1 MKKWWLLSITFICW
15 IITGFSLF
23 DVRLAQNAPV
33 TITPEKFSGIISTA
47 PNITEILFALGLE
60 EKIIAVTSDSIYPP
74 ATSKKMKIGN
84 FWQPDIE
91 AIIAAKPNL
100 VVTLGFPLYPQQ
112 QNLADRLRR
121 IGYTCLTVF
130 NTEQVGD
137 LFDAIKK
144 IGLITQTQ
152 HQANFLTAE
161 IRNEIERIRLLTKE
175 TEKVRV
181 LYVVQREPLRVTGT
195 DTFINEMITLAGG
208 ENAIG
213 PTIQKYP
220 PISTEQLIL
229 CNADV
234 IIEPTMGQRNS
245 EQLQNNAVKYWSRY
259 KNIPAIENKRIYVV
273 DDDTISQLGP
283 RLHKGVETIARCLNP
298 ELFKIPEQ

>member
-1 MKKWWLLSITFICW
+1 MKKWCILLAFFICW
-15 IITGFSLF
+15 IITGFILF
-23 DVRLAQNAPV
+23 DARLEKNLQINIKPV
-33 TITPEKFSGIISTA
+33 EISRIISTA

-60 EKIIAVTSDSIYPP
+60 EKITAVTSDSLYPP
-74 ATSKKMKIGN
+74 AAAKKKKIGN

-91 AIIAAKPNL
+91 AIIAADPNL
-100 VVTLGFPLYPQQ
+100 VITLGFPLYPQQ

-121 IGYTCLTVF
+121 IGLTCLAVF
-130 NTEQVGD
+130 NTEQIDD

-144 IGLITQTQ
+144 IGLATQTQ
-152 HQANFLTAE
+152 DKANILTAE
-161 IRNEIERIRLLTKE
+161 IQSEIERISLLTKE
-175 TEKVRV
+175 TKKVRV

-229 CNADV
+229 SKADV

-259 KNIPAIENKRIYVV
+259 KNIPAIKNKRIYVV

-283 RLHKGVETIARCLNP
+283 RLHKGIETIARCLKP
-298 ELFKIPEQ
+298 ELFGIPE

>member
-1 MKKWWLLSITFICW
+1 MKKWWLLLTFFICW
-15 IITGFSLF
+15 NITGFALF
-23 DVRLAQNAPV
+23 DIRLAQNATA
-33 TITPEKFSGIISTA
+33 TIPENISGIISTA

-60 EKIIAVTSDSIYPP
+60 EKISAVTSDSIYPP
-74 ATSKKMKIGN
+74 AAAKKTKIGN

-91 AIIAAKPNL
+91 AIIAADPNL
-100 VVTLGFPLYPQQ
+100 VITLGFPLYPQQ

-130 NTEQVGD
+130 NTEQIDD

-144 IGLITQTQ
+144 IGLATHTQQ
-152 HQANFLTAE
+152 KANFLTAE
-161 IRNEIERIRLLTKE
+161 IRNEIEHMVLLTKE
-175 TEKVRV
+175 TGKVRV
-181 LYVVQREPLRVTGT
+181 LYVVQREPLRVAGT
-195 DTFINEMITLAGG
+195 ETFINEMITLAGG

-220 PISTEQLIL
+220 PIGTEQLML
-229 CNADV
+229 CKADV

-245 EQLQNNAVKYWSRY
+245 ERLQNNAVEYWSRY
-259 KNIPAIENKRIYVV
+259 KNIPAVKNKIIYVV

-283 RLHKGVETIARCLNP
+283 RLHKGVETIARCLKP
-298 ELFKIPEQ
+298 ELFETPEQ